1 MAQVSQKISRKIS
14 KKITYPVAVI
24 ILVLLIAG
32 GIIVHKKRAA
42 MVAHTPPETIAP
54 WALHVATVT
63 RDPVDTGFPALA
75 RITTRQ
81 PVTIMARITGRILA
95 MGPREGVAVKK
106 GDLLARIDTSA
117 IEKKI
122 KSLQAQLIAARAEA
136 TRTGHEL
143 VREEKLFRDG
153 GSSATAVDSRRTA
166 AVTARQKVAS
176 LEHQI
181 GALEVEKGYGV
192 IKSPVNGIIA
202 ARLAEP
208 GDMCVPGHPLNRI
221 TAAGGALVRVELPQS
236 ILHQVRPG
244 APVILSYNDRQM
256 TVVVSRVFPSVDARA
271 LGHVEADVDAVPFDL
286 PSGSRIDARL
296 ILRRATN
303 AFRVPYG
310 CLLCGEDDTR
320 CRVFIIMQ
328 KGKEKEKNNLKMV
341 PVKVRLRGHDGVGV
355 TGALKAGDRVVVAH
369 ESVLLQLHDGD
380 PVTVARGELP

>member
-1 MAQVSQKISRKIS
+1 MAQLS
-14 KKITYPVAVI
+14 KKITYPVAVV
-24 ILVLLIAG
+24 ILILFVAG

-42 MVAHTPPETIAP
+42 KVAHTPPETIAP
-54 WALHVATVT
+54 WALHVATVSK
-63 RDPVDTGFPALA
+63 DPVDTGFPALA
-75 RITTRQ
+75 RITSRQ
-81 PVTIMARITGRILA
+81 AVTIMARITGRILA

-106 GDLLARIDTSA
+106 GDLLVRIDTSA

-143 VREEKLFRDG
+143 VREEKLFKDG

-166 AVTARQKVAS
+166 AVTAKQKVAS

-181 GALEVEKGYGV
+181 AALEVEKGYGV

-202 ARLAEP
+202 ARLSEP
-208 GDMCVPGHPLNRI
+208 GDMCVPGHPLNEI

-244 APVILSYNDRQM
+244 APVVLSYGDQQM
-256 TVVVSRVFPSVDARA
+256 TVPVSRIFPSVDARA
-271 LGHVEADVDAVPFDL
+271 LGYVEADVDSIPFDL

-296 ILRRATN
+296 ILRRVTDG
-303 AFRVPYG
+303 FRVPYG
-310 CLLCGEDDTR
+310 SLLCGEGDTQ
-320 CRVFIIMQ
+320 CRVFTIVR
-328 KGKEKEKNNLKMV
+328 KGKEKEKNILKMV
-341 PVKVRLRGHDGVGV
+341 PVKVRLRGHDAIAVI
-355 TGALKAGDRVVVAH
+355 GALKGGDQVVVAH

-380 PVTVARGELP
+380 PVTVVPGELP

>member
-1 MAQVSQKISRKIS
+1 MAQLSRKISKKIS

-24 ILVLLIAG
+24 ILILLIAG

-42 MVAHTPPETIAP
+42 EVAHTPYAITAP

-63 RDPVDTGFPALA
+63 KDPVDTGFPALA

-106 GDLLARIDTSA
+106 GDLLARIDISA
-117 IEKKI
+117 IEKRI

-143 VREEKLFRDG
+143 VREEKLFKDG

-166 AVTARQKVAS
+166 AVTARQKVVS

-181 GALEVEKGYGV
+181 GVLEVEKGYGI

-208 GDMCVPGHPLNRI
+208 GDMCIPGHPLNRI
-221 TAAGGALVRVELPQS
+221 TTAGGALVRVELPQS

-244 APVILSYNDRQM
+244 APIILSYNGRQM
-256 TVVVSRVFPSVDARA
+256 TVPVSRVFPSVDARA
-271 LGHVEADVDAVPFDL
+271 LGYVEADVDAVPFDL
-286 PSGSRIDARL
+286 PSGSRIDARI
-296 ILRRATN
+296 ILRLVKDG
-303 AFRVPYG
+303 FRVPYG
-310 CLLCGEDDTR
+310 SLLCGKGGSP
-320 CRVFIIMQ
+320 CNVFTVVQ
-328 KGKEKEKNNLKMV
+328 KEKEKNNLKMV
-341 PVKVRLRGHDGVGV
+341 PVKVLLRGHDGVGV

-380 PVTVARGELP
+380 PVTIAQGELP

>member
-1 MAQVSQKISRKIS
+1 MAQLS
-14 KKITYPVAVI
+14 KKITYPLAVI
-24 ILVLLIAG
+24 ILILLIAG

-42 MVAHTPPETIAP
+42 KVAHTPLETIAP

-63 RDPVDTGFPALA
+63 KDPVDIGFPALA
-75 RITTRQ
+75 RITSRQ
-81 PVTIMARITGRILA
+81 AVTIMARITGRILA

-106 GDLLARIDTSA
+106 GDMLVRIDTSA

-122 KSLQAQLIAARAEA
+122 HSLQAQLIAARAEA

-143 VREEKLFRDG
+143 IREEKLFKDG

-181 GALEVEKGYGV
+181 AALEVEKGYGV

-208 GDMCVPGHPLNRI
+208 GDMCVPGHPLNKI

-244 APVILSYNDRQM
+244 ASIVLSYNNQQM
-256 TVVVSRVFPSVDARA
+256 TVLVSRIFPSVDARA
-271 LGHVEADVDAVPFDL
+271 LGYVEADVDSIPFDL
-286 PSGSRIDARL
+286 PSGSRIDARI
-296 ILRRATN
+296 ILRQN
-303 AFRVPYG
+303 KDGFRLPYG
-310 CLLCGEDDTR
+310 SLLCGEGDMQ
-320 CRVFIIMQ
+320 CRVFTIIHQ
-328 KGKEKEKNNLKMV
+328 EKEKGKDILKMV
-341 PVKVRLRGHDGVGV
+341 PVKVLLRGHDAIAV
-355 TGALKAGDRVVVAH
+355 TGALKAGDQVVVAH

-380 PVTVARGELP
+380 PVTVVPGELP